1 MTAWPRRLRLA
12 KPADGGDDLRHGP
25 RCGPPPH
32 AQSRPIMLRALALA
46 FVLAACSEAAAAQAP
61 VTPLPGPGDP
71 RIREIL
77 YDANQVIAL
86 RGLLGY
92 EMTLEFHPDE
102 RIENVSIGDSL
113 SWQVTPNRKATLLF
127 LKPMVSGAGTS
138 MTVATNRRLYS
149 FLLTVTEGGP
159 ASRDAM
165 LRLRFLYPPE
175 PAPETQAPPPE
186 PAPAPP
192 AEPALNAAN
201 LNFAYT
207 RQGSKALAPVRVFD
221 DGKSTYFEFAPS
233 ADSPAVFFI
242 GPDGKEEMASTRI
255 LGRYT
260 VADLV
265 TGAFILRYGKTKTTL
280 RNDAFQKP
288 GGNPRE
294 GG

>member
-1 MTAWPRRLRLA
+1 MPASRRPPLPRLS
-12 KPADGGDDLRHGP
+12 
-25 RCGPPPH
+25 
-32 AQSRPIMLRALALA
+32 QSGMMLRSAALALILGSCIG
-46 FVLAACSEAAAAQAP
+46 LAGAQAP
-61 VTPLPGPGDP
+61 VTPQPGPGDP

-77 YDANQVIAL
+77 YDPNQVIAL

-92 EMTLEFHPDE
+92 EMALEFHPDE

-127 LKPMVSGAGTS
+127 LKPMTSGASTS
-138 MTVATNRRLYS
+138 MTVATDRRLYS
-149 FLLTVTEGGP
+149 FLLTVSEGGP

-175 PAPETQAPPPE
+175 PVIEAAPPPE
-186 PAPAPP
+186 PPPP
-192 AEPALNAAN
+192 AEPALSAAN

-207 RQGSKALAPVRVFD
+207 RQGAKSLTPVRVFD
-221 DGKSTYFEFAPS
+221 DGKSTYFEFPKA

-242 GPDGKEEMASTRI
+242 GPDGKEEMASTRV

-265 TGAFILRYGKTKTTL
+265 TATFILRYGKSKATL
-280 RNDAFQKP
+280 RNDALRKP
-288 GGNPRE
+288 GG
-294 GG
+294 G